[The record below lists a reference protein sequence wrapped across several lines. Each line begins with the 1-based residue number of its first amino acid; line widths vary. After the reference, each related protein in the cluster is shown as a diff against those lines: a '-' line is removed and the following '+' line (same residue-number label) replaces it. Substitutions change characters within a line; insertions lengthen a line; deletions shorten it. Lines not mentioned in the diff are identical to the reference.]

1 MDLFSSEEVQ
11 NEQHVDLPDAN
22 IVYFPKFLSTEETA
36 YYFSTLKKETPW
48 QHDDIKV
55 FGKIYKQPRLTAL
68 YGDEGKHYSYSNI
81 TMHPTAFT
89 TALLKIKNKI
99 ESVSAAYFNVVLL
112 NLYRDGSDSNGWHSD
127 DEKEL
132 GKNPIIASLSLGA
145 KRVFQLRNKENK
157 KVRHNL
163 ELTNGSLLLMRGSTQ
178 HFWQHQIPKTK
189 KVIDPRIN
197 LTFRYIP

>member
-1 MDLFSSEEVQ
+1 MDLFSSEELQ
-11 NEQHVDLPDAN
+11 NEQHLELPDAK
-22 IVYFPKFLSTEETA
+22 IVYFPNFLSTEEAT
-36 YYFSTLKKETPW
+36 YYFSTLKKETTW

-55 FGKIYKQPRLTAL
+55 FGKTYKQPRLTAL
-68 YGDEGKHYSYSNI
+68 YGDEGKSYSYSNI
-81 TMHPTAFT
+81 TMHPTTFT
-89 TALLKIKNKI
+89 TALLEIKNKI
-99 ESVSAAYFNVVLL
+99 ESICDAHFNVVLL

-132 GKNPIIASLSLGA
+132 GKNPVIASVSLGT

-157 KVRHNL
+157 KLRHNL
-163 ELTNGSLLLMRGSTQ
+163 ELTDGSLLLMRGSTQ

-197 LTFRYIP
+197 LTFRCIP